1 VCYSLVNI
9 SILQSML
16 IPMSDTRRKLTHDKQ
31 NFQMNYFFK
40 FPSSTTKHSPLI
52 TLKSTSES
60 KLLSA
65 VTLFALY
72 QRVSATALAFK
83 QTDPFIRVSEA
94 DADKSVCVM
103 CSRRRTFSAV
113 LRFLHNYRT
122 ALRCM
127 CFIELAAQL
136 RMEIHGKWDK
146 QDKHKWQF

>member
-1 VCYSLVNI
+1 MKWFQKTLRVLHVCYSLVNI

-16 IPMSDTRRKLTHDKQ
+16 IPMSDTGRKWTHDKQ

-52 TLKSTSES
+52 TLKSTSSES

-72 QRVSATALAFK
+72 QWVSATALAFK

-94 DADKSVCVM
+94 DAPTNRCVW
-103 CSRRRTFSAV
+103 CVPDGARSAPYCA
-113 LRFLHNYRT
+113 FCT
-122 ALRCM
+122 
-127 CFIELAAQL
+127 IIAQL
-136 RMEIHGKWDK
+136 CAACVSLN
-146 QDKHKWQF
+146 